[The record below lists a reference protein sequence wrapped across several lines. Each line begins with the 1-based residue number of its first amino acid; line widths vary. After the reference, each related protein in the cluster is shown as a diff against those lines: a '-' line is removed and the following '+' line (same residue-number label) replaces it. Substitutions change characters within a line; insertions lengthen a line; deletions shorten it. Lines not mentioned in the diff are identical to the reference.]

1 MYATEDFLR
10 VRASLG
16 LAFQFF
22 IFYQGEGTIR
32 I

>member
-22 IFYQGEGTIR
+22 IFYQG
-32 I
+32 